1 MQQKERNLLY
11 PGLAAVSLILI
22 LALAVFLKHT
32 PVFSKKHYM
41 ESAVSAYA
49 AGNYQEAIQYF
60 AQGEVANNP
69 EAAFALGAM
78 HFSGKGT
85 PVNMAKAV
93 SFYEKAA
100 LFNYPPAQLTLAILY
115 AEGRGVPKDEKKALE
130 YARKAADNG
139 DTEAL
144 IMLAGWYENGHIAEK
159 DVPKAIELYKAAAQ
173 KGDINAKTALYI
185 IYKNG
190 AEGVPAN
197 IHTAMRWNDSIE
209 KQKKLEGRLQT
220 AVSEK

>member
-1 MQQKERNLLY
+1 MPQKERTLLY

-22 LALAVFLKHT
+22 LALAAFLKQT
-32 PVFSKKHYM
+32 PVLSKKHYM
-41 ESAVSAYA
+41 ESAVSAYS
-49 AGNYQEAIQYF
+49 AGNYKEAIQYF

-85 PVNMAKAV
+85 PVNMTKAV

-100 LFNYPPAQLTLAILY
+100 LFGYPPAQLTLAILY

-130 YARKAADNG
+130 YAQKAAEND
-139 DTEAL
+139 DTEAQL
-144 IMLAGWYENGHIAEK
+144 LLARWYENGTLTKK
-159 DVPKAIELYKAAAQ
+159 DVPKAVELYKAAAM

-190 AEGVPAN
+190 ADGVPAN
-197 IHTAMRWNDSIE
+197 IHSAMRWNDSIE
-209 KQKKLEGRLQT
+209 KQKTFESHLHGT
-220 AVSEK
+220 APKK